1 MSNHYCYNKFASEFV
16 ILLRHY
22 NPNFDKIRATV
33 SKSTLSQNKKDTLS
47 NMDWQRLISDRR
59 LGLEEFHDSTSQ
71 MRSDFQRDY
80 DRMIFSS
87 PFRRMQNK
95 TQVFPLPGSVFVHNR
110 LTHSLEVSTVGRSIS
125 KEVLSRLKI
134 NGHFKKD
141 EKVLEHIPDIV
152 ATACLCHDLGNPP
165 FGHSGEKTIS
175 TWFSEGEGSFL
186 KEELNSQ
193 QWADLTNFEGNANSF
208 RLLTHQFVG
217 RRKGGFAMTYST
229 LGTLVKYPWTS
240 LHSGDKGKFGFFE
253 SEEESYRK
261 VADWL
266 GIPEISP
273 GIFARHPLVYLME
286 AADDIC
292 YQIMDIE
299 DAHRL
304 GILSTE
310 ESSWFLLNF
319 FDLTKADKLR
329 RGTGYLED
337 PNEKISYLRSNVI
350 GTLVENSADAFVK
363 HIDQIMDGE
372 KVDALVSLLPERLTQ
387 AYKSCSEMAYQRIY
401 CAPDVVDVDLAGNR
415 IVEYLLKVL
424 MDAVLHPEKNYSKL
438 LLTKMPK
445 QYDIN
450 AESIYGK
457 IQSVLDHISGMTD
470 VYALD
475 LFRKLN
481 GHSLPAV

>member
-1 MSNHYCYNKFASEFV
+1 MEW
-16 ILLRHY
+16 R
-22 NPNFDKIRATV
+22 
-33 SKSTLSQNKKDTLS
+33 
-47 NMDWQRLISDRR
+47 RLISDRR
-59 LGLEEFHDSTSQ
+59 LGLEEWHDDNSQ

-95 TQVFPLPGSVFVHNR
+95 TQVFPLPGSIFVHNR
-110 LTHSLEVSTVGRSIS
+110 LTHSLEVSTVGRS
-125 KEVLSRLKI
+125 LSREVILRMDKY
-134 NGHFKKD
+134 GMAVEAKD
-141 EKVLEHIPDIV
+141 ILNNIPDIV

-175 TWFSEGEGSFL
+175 TWFSEGPGSSL
-186 KEELNSQ
+186 KGELNEQ
-193 QWADLTNFEGNANSF
+193 QWNDLVNFEGNANSF

-240 LHSGDKGKFGFFE
+240 IHAGDKGKFGFFE
-253 SEEESYRK
+253 SEESLYRK
-261 VADWL
+261 VTEWL
-266 GIPEISP
+266 EIPELSP

-304 GILSTE
+304 GILATDE
-310 ESSWFLLNF
+310 AFGYLLSF
-319 FDLTKADKLR
+319 FDDSRANKLI
-329 RGTGYLED
+329 RGMGYLED
-337 PNEKISYLRSNVI
+337 PNEKIGYLRSNVI
-350 GTLVENSADAFVK
+350 GTLVEHSADAF
-363 HIDQIMDGE
+363 IENLSMIMDGQRINPLIE
-372 KVDALVSLLPERLTQ
+372 ITPGRISE
-387 AYKSCSEMAYQRIY
+387 AYKACSDMAFNKIY
-401 CAPDVVDVDLAGNR
+401 NAPYVVDVDLAGNR
-415 IVEYLLKVL
+415 IINYLLDVL
-424 MDAVLHPEKNYSKL
+424 MEAVLNPGKNYSQL
-438 LLTKMPK
+438 LLTKMPR
-445 QYDIN
+445 QYDFN
-450 AESIYGK
+450 SSTLYGK
-457 IQSVLDHISGMTD
+457 IQAVLDHVSGMTD

>member
-1 MSNHYCYNKFASEFV
+1 MHYCHNNITLQIV
-16 ILLRHY
+16 I
-22 NPNFDKIRATV
+22 FIKQATERNY
-33 SKSTLSQNKKDTLS
+33 K
-47 NMDWQRLISDRR
+47 MDWQRLISDRR

-71 MRSDFQRDY
+71 MRSDFQCDY

-125 KEVLSRLKI
+125 KEVLSRLNMDKTYR
-134 NGHFKKD
+134 NDLH
-141 EKVLEHIPDIV
+141 VLEHIPDIV

-175 TWFSEGEGSFL
+175 TWFSEGAGARLQDRLTER
-186 KEELNSQ
+186 

-229 LGTLVKYPWTS
+229 LGALMKYPWDS
-240 LHSGDKGKFGFFE
+240 LHAGEKGKFGFFE
-253 SEEESYRK
+253 SEEENYRK
-261 VADWL
+261 VAEWL
-266 GIPEISP
+266 GIPELEP
-273 GIFARHPLVYLME
+273 GKFARHPLVYLME

-304 GILSTE
+304 GILTTSE
-310 ESSWFLLNF
+310 ASAYLLDF
-319 FDLTKADKLR
+319 FNDTKAEKLR
-329 RGTGYLED
+329 RGMGYLED
-337 PNEKISYLRSNVI
+337 PNEKIGYLRSNVI

-363 HIDQIMDGE
+363 HLPKIMEGKPLDP
-372 KVDALVSLLPERLTQ
+372 LVELIPLELST
-387 AYKSCSEMAYQRIY
+387 AYRQCSEMAYQRIY

-415 IVEYLLKVL
+415 IIEYLLDVL
-424 MDAVLHPEKNYSKL
+424 MDAVLQPEKNYSKL
-438 LLTKMPK
+438 LLTKMPR
-445 QYDIN
+445 QYDIH
-450 AESIYGK
+450 ADSLYGK

>member
-1 MSNHYCYNKFASEFV
+1 
-16 ILLRHY
+16 
-22 NPNFDKIRATV
+22 
-33 SKSTLSQNKKDTLS
+33 
-47 NMDWQRLISDRR
+47 MDSSMNWQQLISERR
-59 LGLEEFHDSTSQ
+59 LGLEDFHNDSSQ

-125 KEVLSRLKI
+125 REVIRRMEKRNI
-134 NGHFKKD
+134 NEKD
-141 EKVLEHIPDIV
+141 KDLLIHIPDIV
-152 ATACLCHDLGNPP
+152 ATSCLCHDLGNPP

-175 TWFSEGEGSFL
+175 TWFSEGPGSSL
-186 KEELNSQ
+186 KKELSQ
-193 QWADLTNFEGNANSF
+193 QQWCDLINFEGNANSF

-240 LHSGDKGKFGFFE
+240 LQAGDKGKFGFFE
-253 SEEESYRK
+253 SEEPLYRK
-261 VADWL
+261 VAEWL

-273 GIFARHPLVYLME
+273 GVFARHPLVYLME

-299 DAHRL
+299 DSHRL

-310 ESSWFLLNF
+310 EATSYLLSF
-319 FDLTKADKLR
+319 FEEIRRDKLI
-329 RGTGYLED
+329 RGMGYLDD

-350 GTLVENSADAFVK
+350 GTLVEHSADTFVSNL
-363 HIDQIMDGE
+363 QTIMGGE
-372 KVDALVSLLPERLTQ
+372 YIGALVDLLPERLSC
-387 AYKSCSEMAYQRIY
+387 AYKSCSNMAYRKIY

-415 IVEYLLKVL
+415 IINYLLNVL
-424 MDAVLHPEKNYSKL
+424 MEAVLNPEKNYSQL
-438 LLTKMPK
+438 LLTKMPR
-445 QYDIN
+445 QYDIHS
-450 AESIYGK
+450 ETLYGK

>member
-1 MSNHYCYNKFASEFV
+1 ME
-16 ILLRHY
+16 
-22 NPNFDKIRATV
+22 
-33 SKSTLSQNKKDTLS
+33 
-47 NMDWQRLISDRR
+47 WQRLISDRR
-59 LGLEEFHDSTSQ
+59 LGLEELHKEGSQ

-125 KEVLSRLKI
+125 REVIRRMCDRGVSENELTLLQ
-134 NGHFKKD
+134 N
-141 EKVLEHIPDIV
+141 IPDIV

-175 TWFSEGEGSFL
+175 TWFSEGPGRAL
-186 KEELNSQ
+186 KEKLTNR
-193 QWADLTNFEGNANSF
+193 QWSDLINFEGNANSF

-217 RRKGGFAMTYST
+217 RRKGGYAMTYST

-240 LHSGDKGKFGFFE
+240 LQAGDKGKFGFFE
-253 SEEESYRK
+253 SEENIYRK
-261 VADWL
+261 VTEWL
-266 GIPEISP
+266 GIPEIST
-273 GIFARHPLVYLME
+273 GVFARHPLVYLME

-299 DAHRL
+299 DSHRL
-304 GILSTE
+304 HILSSE
-310 ESSWFLLNF
+310 EAISYLLNF
-319 FDLTKADKLR
+319 FDDSRKEKLT
-329 RGTGYLED
+329 RGMNYLDD
-337 PNEKISYLRSNVI
+337 PNEKIGYLRSSVI
-350 GTLVENSADAFVK
+350 GTLVEHSADVFV
-363 HIDQIMDGE
+363 DNLLAIMNGE
-372 KVDALVSLLPERLTQ
+372 KVDALVNILPDRLKD
-387 AYKSCSEMAYQRIY
+387 AYSACSAMAYEKIY

-415 IVEYLLKVL
+415 ILTNLLDSL
-424 MDAVLHPEKNYSKL
+424 IDAVIHPEKNYSQL
-438 LLTKMPK
+438 LLTRMPR
-445 QYDIN
+445 QYDFN
-450 AESIYGK
+450 SETLYER
-457 IQSVLDHISGMTD
+457 IQAVLDHISGMTD